1 MIRSLLPG
9 FLFFFISCNDSA
21 ERKHV
26 DIKNGDV
33 SIAYSLSGNGDTTI
47 VFVHGWGISKEY
59 WKQQQDA
66 LSSQYTVV
74 ALDLGGHGQSGRN
87 RENWTIEEF
96 AKDVRAVID
105 GLKLDN
111 VILVGHSMG
120 GEVILQTALSSP
132 GKVIGFIGVDNFKHF
147 VTSFTPQEERQ
158 INDFMQGLKTNFDTT
173 ATMYTRLA
181 LFPRDYSD
189 TFAVNRVIRSIQ
201 QTDTVVAIKALES
214 LMNFALKDS
223 EMIARLPMP
232 AHLIV
237 SDYTTTNEQSFRRTA
252 KTGSSIR
259 TINGTGHYPMIEK
272 PELFTDLLRETIHE
286 IGKRR

>member
-1 MIRSLLPG
+1 M
-9 FLFFFISCNDSA
+9 
-21 ERKHV
+21 
-26 DIKNGDV
+26 
-33 SIAYSLSGNGDTTI
+33 
-47 VFVHGWGISKEY
+47 
-59 WKQQQDA
+59 
-66 LSSQYTVV
+66 
-74 ALDLGGHGQSGRN
+74 
-87 RENWTIEEF
+87 
-96 AKDVRAVID
+96 RAVID

-120 GEVILQTALSSP
+120 GEIILQTALSLP

-147 VTSFTPQEERQ
+147 VTSLTPREEKE

-189 TFAVNRVIRSIQ
+189 TVSVNRVIRSIQ
-201 QTDTVVAIKALES
+201 QTDTVVAVKALES
-214 LMNFALKDS
+214 LISFALKDS

-252 KTGSSIR
+252 KMGSSVR
-259 TINGTGHYPMIEK
+259 MINGTGHYPMIEK
-272 PELFTDLLRETIHE
+272 PELFTELLRETIHE